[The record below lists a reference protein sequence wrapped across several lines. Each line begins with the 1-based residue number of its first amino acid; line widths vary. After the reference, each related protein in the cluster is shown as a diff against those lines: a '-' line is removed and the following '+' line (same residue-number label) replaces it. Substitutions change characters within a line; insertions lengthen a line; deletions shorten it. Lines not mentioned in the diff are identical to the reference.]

1 MKPRALFALL
11 VPLLVA
17 PPLWAEDDENKPDTK
32 EQAAP
37 VVYTAMQPALVV
49 NVNDNERVRHMQVSI
64 QLKLRT
70 KAMEQYIQQY
80 NPALRHELI
89 MLLSDQPVKKLTSAE
104 GKIALRDEAL
114 SALQKV
120 MKEHIKV
127 PAIEAVYFTEMVIQ

>member
-11 VPLLVA
+11 VPLLMA
-17 PPLWAEDDENKPDTK
+17 PPLWAEDEEDKSETK

-49 NVNDNERVRHMQVSI
+49 NVNDNGRVRHMQVSV
-64 QLKLRT
+64 QLKL
-70 KAMEQYIQQY
+70 KNKNMEQYIQQY
-80 NPALRHELI
+80 NPALRHELV
-89 MLLSDQPVKKLTSAE
+89 MLLSDQPVKKLTSAQ

-114 SALQKV
+114 SALQNV
-120 MKEHIKV
+120 MEEHIQV